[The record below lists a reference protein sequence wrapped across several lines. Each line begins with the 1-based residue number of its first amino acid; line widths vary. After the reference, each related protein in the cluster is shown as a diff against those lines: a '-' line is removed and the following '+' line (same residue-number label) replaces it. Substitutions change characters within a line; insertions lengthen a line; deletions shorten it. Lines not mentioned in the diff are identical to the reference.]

1 MLFYFVWIDFV
12 SPLQLRGRRPTRPI
26 QRRLTASRPAC
37 GGDCQYIAASYV
49 KYIESAGA
57 RAVPISYNA
66 NQSHL
71 DFLFAS
77 LDGFLFPG
85 GHFPE
90 TAQLRPHRGRCKRPP
105 RILPALSR
113 LLCAASMLEPPPCAA
128 VGGRIAC

>member
-37 GGDCQYIAASYV
+37 GGDCQYVAASYV

-57 RAVPISYNA
+57 RGVPISYNA

-90 TAQLRPHRGRCKRPP
+90 TAQYIFDRTAVAANDRGGILRLGSSATRLNPFEAVRPV
-105 RILPALSR
+105 RD
-113 LLCAASMLEPPPCAA
+113 
-128 VGGRIAC
+128 GYIAC

>member
-1 MLFYFVWIDFV
+1 M
-12 SPLQLRGRRPTRPI
+12 
-26 QRRLTASRPAC
+26 
-37 GGDCQYIAASYV
+37 

-57 RAVPISYNA
+57 RVVPISYNA

-90 TAQLRPHRGRCKRPP
+90 TAHYIFDRTAVAANDRGAGNT
-105 RILPALSR
+105 PALSR
-113 LLCAASMLEPPPCAA
+113 LLCAATRLNPRTTAPCAA
-128 VGGRIAC
+128 VRGRIAC